1 MSSLLNWNILCW
13 NVRGLNSE
21 PKLLALS
28 NAIASSG
35 CAIICLQETKK
46 PTIDNM
52 FIKSCCPK
60 RFDKFAYIPSNGA
73 SGGIVTIWNSAIFTG
88 SVIMEEDFALA
99 IKFRSTQSSQEWTLV
114 NIYGPCQGDS
124 RVTYTNWLR
133 HLNIPSNDDW
143 LLLGDFN
150 YIRGPDNRNKP
161 GGNPNDMIT
170 FNDIIRSNQLIEL
183 PIKGRAYTW
192 SNMQIDPLLEQ
203 LDWFLTSNNW
213 TSSYPNTLVVPLGK
227 PVSDH
232 IPCVVKIETS
242 IPRSKIFRFESYW
255 TEHPGFFE
263 LVQSVWSRTFKHT
276 SNAATLLAR
285 KFKAL
290 RYELKRWSKRISKLT
305 VAIDN
310 SNLALANLDAIEN
323 IRALSTP
330 EQNFRTI
337 LKRHLLRLLGY
348 QRQYWQK
355 RCTIRWIKF
364 GDEDPKFLKAL
375 ASERYRR
382 NTIPTLKLSDGSVV
396 DDHAGKEAIIY
407 HTFKE
412 RLGKSG
418 EFQMKFNLPDIIK
431 KVEGLETLTVPFT
444 KQEIDVIVNEM
455 PTDRAP
461 GPDGFSG
468 IFIKKCWHIIKN
480 DFYDLC
486 NQFYEGTLNLESI
499 NEGFITLIPKV
510 RSPENVSDFRPITL
524 LNCCLKILTKL
535 LANRLQKLIL
545 KIVHRNQYGFLK
557 GRSLQDCLAWAF
569 EYIHQCQASK
579 EKIILL
585 KLDFA
590 KAFDT
595 IEHDAML
602 MIMQHMGFD
611 DRWLNWVKCIFSS
624 GKSAVLLNG
633 VPGRQFNCK
642 CGVRQGDPFSPL
654 IFVLAADLLQAA
666 INDAFRHGRIQLP
679 FPRENQHDYPVIQY
693 ADDTLILLPACPVQ
707 ALTIKNIFTD
717 YADSIGLKIN
727 FHKSTLIPI
736 NCEAA
741 CYNELSNI
749 FGCNV
754 GSMPFTYLGLPL
766 GTTKP
771 SVQDL
776 MPLVCTM
783 ERRMSSTLALMSY
796 GARLSLLN
804 TMITSLVIFALCTLR
819 LPPKIIE
826 LLDKLRRKCL
836 WTKKTEHGDKC
847 NSLAAW
853 SMVCRP
859 KQCGG
864 LGIINLRVQS
874 DALLLKYLHK
884 FYNKHDVPWVEL
896 VWSTYY
902 TNKIPH
908 AMEPCGSFWW
918 RDVLKLTP
926 IYRGISKAIVHDG
939 ATVLM
944 WKDLWLDATLD
955 EKYQRAFSFAK
966 NEDISVKDFLGSTS
980 LHETFH
986 LPLSVQAMQEIR
998 DLQQEVRHVGNATDP
1013 TPHDNWTYCWGSVDF
1028 KAIKYYKFYFRE
1040 VHAHQSYK
1048 WLWAARST
1056 LKIKVF
1062 GWLLLSDRL
1071 NTRNMLK
1078 RRHYNIGDDY
1088 NCLLCD
1094 QQIEE
1099 TVEHMIFQCP
1109 FSQRCWS
1116 ILGITW
1122 QQTGSR
1128 LRWISMAAHDWSSPM
1143 FMDVFLQAAWSIWK
1157 ERNNKHFRSI
1167 PPTILS
1173 WLQRFKHDFALLQHR
1188 TREDVRDFILSFVI
1202 SLEPP

>member
-1 MSSLLNWNILCW
+1 
-13 NVRGLNSE
+13 
-21 PKLLALS
+21 
-28 NAIASSG
+28 
-35 CAIICLQETKK
+35 
-46 PTIDNM
+46 
-52 FIKSCCPK
+52 
-60 RFDKFAYIPSNGA
+60 
-73 SGGIVTIWNSAIFTG
+73 
-88 SVIMEEDFALA
+88 
-99 IKFRSTQSSQEWTLV
+99 
-114 NIYGPCQGDS
+114 
-124 RVTYTNWLR
+124 
-133 HLNIPSNDDW
+133 
-143 LLLGDFN
+143 
-150 YIRGPDNRNKP
+150 
-161 GGNPNDMIT
+161 
-170 FNDIIRSNQLIEL
+170 
-183 PIKGRAYTW
+183 
-192 SNMQIDPLLEQ
+192 
-203 LDWFLTSNNW
+203 
-213 TSSYPNTLVVPLGK
+213 
-227 PVSDH
+227 
-232 IPCVVKIETS
+232 
-242 IPRSKIFRFESYW
+242 
-255 TEHPGFFE
+255 
-263 LVQSVWSRTFKHT
+263 
-276 SNAATLLAR
+276 
-285 KFKAL
+285 
-290 RYELKRWSKRISKLT
+290 
-305 VAIDN
+305 
-310 SNLALANLDAIEN
+310 
-323 IRALSTP
+323 
-330 EQNFRTI
+330 
-337 LKRHLLRLLGY
+337 
-348 QRQYWQK
+348 
-355 RCTIRWIKF
+355 
-364 GDEDPKFLKAL
+364 
-375 ASERYRR
+375 
-382 NTIPTLKLSDGSVV
+382 
-396 DDHAGKEAIIY
+396 
-407 HTFKE
+407 
-412 RLGKSG
+412 
-418 EFQMKFNLPDIIK
+418 MKFNLPDIIK
-431 KVEGLETLTVPFT
+431 KVEGLETLIVPFT

-455 PTDRAP
+455 PTERAP

-524 LNCCLKILTKL
+524 SNCCLKILTKL

-595 IEHDAML
+595 IEHDVML

-624 GKSAVLLNG
+624 V
-633 VPGRQFNCK
+633 
-642 CGVRQGDPFSPL
+642 
-654 IFVLAADLLQAA
+654 
-666 INDAFRHGRIQLP
+666 
-679 FPRENQHDYPVIQY
+679 
-693 ADDTLILLPACPVQ
+693 
-707 ALTIKNIFTD
+707 
-717 YADSIGLKIN
+717 GLKIN

-783 ERRMSSTLALMSY
+783 EHRMSSTLALMSY

-819 LPPKIIE
+819 LPSKIIE
-826 LLDKLRRKCL
+826 LLDKLRRKC
-836 WTKKTEHGDKC
+836 
-847 NSLAAW
+847 
-853 SMVCRP
+853 
-859 KQCGG
+859 
-864 LGIINLRVQS
+864 
-874 DALLLKYLHK
+874 
-884 FYNKHDVPWVEL
+884 
-896 VWSTYY
+896 WSTYY

-908 AMEPCGSFWW
+908 AMEPCRSFWW

-955 EKYQRAFSFAK
+955 EKYQHAFSFAK

-1013 TPHDNWTYCWGSVDF
+1013 TPHDNWTCCWGSVDF

-1167 PPTILS
+1167 PPAILS